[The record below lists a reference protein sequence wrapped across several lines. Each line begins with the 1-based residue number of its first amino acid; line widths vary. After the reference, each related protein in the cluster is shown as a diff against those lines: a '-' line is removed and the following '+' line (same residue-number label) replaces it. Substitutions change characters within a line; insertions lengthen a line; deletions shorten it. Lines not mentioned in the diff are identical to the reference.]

1 MQPSQQAYYL
11 QTLGIVQYVP
21 KDAVLLVDEAP
32 AAAFNDDSL
41 NNASLND
48 SYLQKTEAVGDRKTL
63 DVAARMNINFDEPKV
78 TKKAPRAAP
87 TAEPVVSGTPES
99 KAPTELIE
107 VKFSLWQPNSE
118 VLVCSGVE
126 GALADSDQMQ
136 LLTNILNAM
145 GCGIHRLPQMD
156 LVEWPPYPNAD
167 GDESEV
173 REFLSTLL
181 QARLKTR
188 PVKHLLLLGEAAAD
202 WLLSPQ
208 QRSEQSGFGSL
219 ALTPETTALQ
229 VPSLSSMIDT
239 PQLKASAWTVL
250 KSVSFAPAAS

>member
-63 DVAARMNINFDEPKV
+63 DVAARMNINFDEPAV

-87 TAEPVVSGTPES
+87 TAEPVVIGKPES
-99 KAPTELIE
+99 KAPAELIE

-136 LLTNILNAM
+136 LLTNILNAV

-181 QARLKTR
+181 QARRKAR
-188 PVKHLLLLGEAAAD
+188 PVTH
-202 WLLSPQ
+202 
-208 QRSEQSGFGSL
+208 
-219 ALTPETTALQ
+219 
-229 VPSLSSMIDT
+229 
-239 PQLKASAWTVL
+239 
-250 KSVSFAPAAS
+250 